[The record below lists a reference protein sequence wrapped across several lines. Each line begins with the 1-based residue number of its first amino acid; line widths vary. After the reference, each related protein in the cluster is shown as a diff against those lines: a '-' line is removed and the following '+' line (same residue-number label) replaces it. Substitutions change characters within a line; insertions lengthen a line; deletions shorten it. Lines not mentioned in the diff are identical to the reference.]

1 MIEVTIRGI
10 GLCAP
15 GLADWATAR
24 SALAASAPE
33 VGGRFD
39 PPAPD
44 VLPSAERRRA
54 SLSVRLAI
62 AVAQQAVAE
71 ARIDPTTLA
80 SVFVSTDSDGDILH
94 HICETLASP
103 RPEISPTRFHN
114 SVHNAASGYWT
125 IAVHSQAPANMVTG
139 TDEVFGAGL
148 LEAALQA
155 KVEARDVLLVAYDV
169 PMPPPLL
176 ALHPVAA
183 AGGLALVLA
192 PGATSPG
199 VARLQL
205 EIAPAGV
212 SAISTMPEPGM
223 EPLRL
228 ANPMG
233 RAMPLLTA
241 IARRETRSVVLGLN
255 AENVLRIQV
264 DAAR

>member
-10 GLCAP
+10 GFCAP
-15 GLADWATAR
+15 GLADWSAARAT
-24 SALAASAPE
+24 LAESAPHT
-33 VGGRFD
+33 GGKFE

-62 AVAQQAVAE
+62 AVAQQAVAD
-71 ARIDPTTLA
+71 AGIDPTTLA

-94 HICETLASP
+94 HICEALASP

-125 IAVHSQAPANMVTG
+125 IAVHSHAPANMVTG
-139 TDEVFGAGL
+139 TDEVFGSGL

-155 KVEARDVLLVAYDV
+155 KIETRHILLVAYDV

-205 EIAPAGV
+205 EVAPAET
-212 SAISTMPEPGM
+212 AMTSTMPDPGM
-223 EPLRL
+223 EALRL
-228 ANPMG
+228 ANPVG
-233 RAMPLLTA
+233 RAIPLLTA
-241 IARRETRSVVLGLN
+241 IARHEARSVVLGLS
-255 AENVLRIQV
+255 AENVLRVQV